1 LVDNSG
7 SMYNIIWA
15 SGFDPNVNR
24 PDIQYYSTQCL
35 SGLIT
40 VPCPSISTI
49 SGGDTLA
56 VGDINATGVAGISL
70 SCLFGGR
77 TIFRNGV
84 RYCVVLP
91 DPAGNGL
98 TRYT

>member
-1 LVDNSG
+1 VYGVLLTLYLSAPVYAFTPSQVPLLSSSAVPPNLMLLVDNSG

-35 SGLIT
+35 SGLVT

-49 SGGDTLA
+49 SGGETLA
-56 VGDINATGVAGISL
+56 VGD
-70 SCLFGGR
+70 
-77 TIFRNGV
+77 
-84 RYCVVLP
+84 
-91 DPAGNGL
+91 
-98 TRYT
+98 

>member
-1 LVDNSG
+1 
-7 SMYNIIWA
+7 
-15 SGFDPNVNR
+15 
-24 PDIQYYSTQCL
+24 CL
-35 SGLIT
+35 SGLVT
-40 VPCPSISTI
+40 VPCPFISTI
-49 SGGDTLA
+49 SGGETLA

-98 TRYT
+98 TRYTADYLSYLIDLVTPGFFDFGVRDYTNG